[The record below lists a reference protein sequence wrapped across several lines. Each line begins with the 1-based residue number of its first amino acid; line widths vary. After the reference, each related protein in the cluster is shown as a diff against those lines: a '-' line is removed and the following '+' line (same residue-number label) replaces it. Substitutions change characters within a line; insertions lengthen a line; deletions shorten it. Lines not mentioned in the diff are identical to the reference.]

1 MSNGANAVALA
12 FAVAVALLCALLQG
26 AGLVEAL
33 RFDRGE
39 IEGGAWWRL
48 LSGNFV
54 HLGTS
59 HLLMNLAGLA
69 LVVSLVWRR
78 FSAAEW
84 AFVTLS
90 CSLLVGA
97 GLYALNPEIG
107 WYVGF
112 SGTLH
117 GLIVAGSAADLR
129 HYPRSAALLLVL
141 IAGKLAWEQYAG
153 ALPGSEATAGGR
165 VVVDSHLY
173 GAIGGALLAP
183 PMLALQRRRARLAA
197 RLAARPAVPEDASGD
212 ERAAGG
218 GT

>member
-1 MSNGANAVALA
+1 M
-12 FAVAVALLCALLQG
+12 ALLCALLQG
-26 AGLVEAL
+26 AGLVELL

-39 IEGGAWWRL
+39 IDAGAWWRL

-54 HLGTS
+54 HLGS
-59 HLLMNLAGLA
+59 AHLMMNLVGLA

-84 AFVTLS
+84 IVITLL
-90 CSLLVGA
+90 CSSVVGG

-117 GLIVAGSAADLR
+117 GLIVAGSVADLR
-129 HYPRSAALLLVL
+129 HYPRSAAVLLAL
-141 IAGKLAWEQYAG
+141 IAGKLLWEQYAG

-173 GAIGGALLAP
+173 GAVGGALLAP
-183 PMLALQRRRARLAA
+183 MLLVLRRLRGRRPPRPDARGNARAVMRGTNA
-197 RLAARPAVPEDASGD
+197 PENG
-212 ERAAGG
+212 E
-218 GT
+218 